1 MRVTLLVAALIAVA
15 APAPVTAQN
24 VCEAVLVAPPM
35 GAWVEYDFRG
45 QGQTGRSRMAV
56 VGRETRNGR
65 TLTWYEMSFE
75 AAGQAMTLQ
84 MLADGGFYSAMA
96 EKKIEEIVIK
106 AGLQPA
112 MKFSGP
118 MMERVRSQMNVGSD
132 PASQFGQGC
141 QNAVRVGAE
150 SITVPAGTFDA
161 VHYRLA
167 TGSNPG
173 DAWIV
178 EGMPFGM
185 VKWTGDLGES
195 VILVGKGDGAKSSI
209 TETPI
214 EMSGG

>member
-1 MRVTLLVAALIAVA
+1 MRVPVAILTLLGVVA
-15 APAPVTAQN
+15 APVSAQN
-24 VCEAVLVAPPM
+24 VCEAVFAPPPV
-35 GAWVEYDFRG
+35 GSWVEYDFQG
-45 QGQTGRSRMAV
+45 QGQAGRSRLSV
-56 VGRETRNGR
+56 VGQETRDG
-65 TLTWYEMSFE
+65 TSYTWYEMNFD
-75 AAGQAMTLQ
+75 AAGQSMILK
-84 MLADGGFYSAMA
+84 MLADGGFYAAMA

-106 AGLQPA
+106 AAGQPA

-141 QNAVRVGAE
+141 ENAERIGVE

-167 TGSNPG
+167 TGTNPG
-173 DAWIV
+173 DAWVV

-185 VKWTGDLGES
+185 VRWVGDKGEG
-195 VILVGKGDGAKSSI
+195 VVLVGTGDGARSAI

>member
-1 MRVTLLVAALIAVA
+1 MRVTLFAAALIALA
-15 APAPVTAQN
+15 SPAPVAAQN
-24 VCEAVLVAPPM
+24 VCKAVLVAPPM
-35 GAWVEYDFRG
+35 GSWVEYDFRG
-45 QGQTGRSRMAV
+45 QGQSGRSRMAV
-56 VGRETRNGR
+56 VGQEARNGR
-65 TLTWYEMSFE
+65 TLTWYEMRFN
-75 AAGQAMTLQ
+75 AAGSAMTIQL
-84 MLADGGFYSAMA
+84 LADGGFYSAMA

-106 AGLQPA
+106 AGGQPA

-141 QNAVRVGAE
+141 ENAVRVGAE
-150 SITVPAGTFDA
+150 SITVPAGTFEA

-167 TGSNPG
+167 TGTNPG

-185 VKWTGDLGES
+185 VKWTGDQGES
-195 VILVGKGDGAKSSI
+195 VILVGRGSGATSSI

-214 EMSGG
+214 EMPGG